1 MKWTQDDEYLMG
13 KKEFSTINEL
23 VDHHRIT
30 SFVCIDSEKPIRLK
44 IVNFIITLIAI
55 VINIW
60 FINSFFQPYKTT
72 RILITNLDKQVKE
85 FRDTNDLYQEFKV

>member
-1 MKWTQDDEYLMG
+1 MG

-55 VINIW
+55 VINI
-60 FINSFFQPYKTT
+60 
-72 RILITNLDKQVKE
+72 
-85 FRDTNDLYQEFKV
+85 